1 MHELSLAQCIC
12 ETVTPLVGP
21 DQRVVSI
28 VVEVGPLAGVQPE
41 ALEYCFGIVAAGNG
55 LPGAE
60 LVLRQLA
67 AGATCPSCGSEF
79 SLRFVWDACP
89 DCGHVPVTVEGGREF
104 RIVEFE
110 VDDV

>member
-12 ETVTPLVGP
+12 ETVSPLIGG

-41 ALEYCFGIVAAGNG
+41 SLEYCFGIVAAENG
-55 LPGAE
+55 LGGATLDLRE
-60 LVLRQLA
+60 LEA
-67 AGATCPSCGSEF
+67 AATCPACGREF
-79 SLRFVWDACP
+79 ALRFMWDACP

-104 RIVEFE
+104 RIVECE